1 MILNTA
7 TSIYGN
13 PSESTIHYFNGTAN
27 TLEIENFDLFWN
39 FLCYLENNRSKKEI
53 LDWSAE
59 NNVSSIDSIISDLM
73 NENILTETPVA
84 ANSYEQRYINFFS
97 AYKNGK
103 SIMNRLANLKI
114 MIIGTG
120 TIGATLAL
128 SLAKMNIKNLILI
141 DTDNVEPHNI
151 NAQFAYTLHDV
162 GVKKTISLLQKLRQF
177 TKEDNFS
184 YYDMFIND
192 SNIQT
197 LLNIIETERPEIVFS
212 CFDNASYNIHN
223 SIYQKLKSINA
234 HYILNGYF
242 NDSIISIVLDTD
254 TTKDKVL
261 SSYHAF
267 NDEHIFPAN
276 RGIITQSLSGALI
289 NCSRI
294 LEFAN
299 SGTLKDN
306 YISFDLQK
314 LELSKT
320 DSASF
325 CSVDKAISFLKNSYD
340 LESVE
345 ELIADLSRKE
355 LPKETQ
361 NYFANKIAE
370 LRNVLA
376 ILNQLGESSYTEAE
390 DILEQYV
397 SDKDDDIFSEMEDTY
412 AEYDYIVDNIFLNG
426 HHIFKVL
433 STINYE
439 PSYEKRVQIQKD
451 IFEEI
456 KKHSAALLPIMKKL
470 KMFHYYHSSFL
481 QEEKGISGDILNLFF
496 DSVKENLWKLADPLY
511 KEIFP
516 DKKFDY
522 LFDIHDD
529 LQIKMNFSDSVSFIQ
544 NLFNDQLNL
553 SLLHFDIYYHVKNML
568 ANQFILDIKGK
579 KTYDTHYLPS
589 INKNIIIFD
598 HLETMYSVL
607 LLAHEIGHS
616 YFSQFYGKNFY
627 DTANII
633 INETLAHFFEIIFI
647 HALLTSP
654 NYNDSFKKG
663 AKLQYF
669 YRINQTVISSLS
681 SEKLEERVMQHL
693 LKNNDISL
701 TDFLELNT
709 PAFQEE
715 NIILENQKN
724 SRLNILLFPPFMTSY
739 KEFSAEAFSYMLAIS
754 LFEIHK
760 NDFNSLLAKLEKT
773 LKNPELTLD
782 LFVKELYNQSMTTDF
797 FLTLQE
803 QFTQHTTAFRKE
815 SDDER

>member
-1 MILNTA
+1 MILNKA
-7 TSIYGN
+7 ASIYGN
-13 PSESTIHYFNGTAN
+13 PLKNTIHYFNGTSNA
-27 TLEIENFDLFWN
+27 LEVENFDLFWK
-39 FLCYLENNRSKKEI
+39 FLSYLEENRSKKEI
-53 LDWSAE
+53 LDWSVK
-59 NNVSSIDSIISDLM
+59 NNVSDIDNIISELM
-73 NENILTETPVA
+73 NENIITETPFA
-84 ANSYEQRYINFFS
+84 TNSYEQRYINFFS

-192 SNIQT
+192 SNIQN
-197 LLNIIETERPEIVFS
+197 LLNIIEMERPEIVFS

-289 NCSRI
+289 NCSRV
-294 LEFAN
+294 LEFAG

-345 ELIADLSRKE
+345 ELIADLSSKE

-370 LRNVLA
+370 LGNVLS
-376 ILNQLGESSYTEAE
+376 ILSQLGDFSYAEAE
-390 DILEQYV
+390 DMLNQYI
-397 SDKDDDIFSEMEDTY
+397 SDKDEDIFSEIENIYT
-412 AEYDYIVDNIFLNG
+412 EYDDIIDNIFLNG
-426 HHIFKVL
+426 QHIFKAL
-433 STINYE
+433 SIINYE
-439 PSYEKRVQIQKD
+439 PSYEKRMQIQKD

-481 QEEKGISGDILNLFF
+481 QEEKGISNDALNLFF
-496 DSVKENLWKLADPLY
+496 ESVKENLWKLAKPLY
-511 KEIFP
+511 EEIFP

-522 LFDIHDD
+522 LFGINDD
-529 LQIKMNFSDSVSFIQ
+529 WQIKMNFSDSVFFIQ
-544 NLFNDQLNL
+544 DLFNSQVNT
-553 SLLHFDIYYHVKNML
+553 SLLHFDICYHIKDML

-589 INKNIIIFD
+589 VNKNIIIFD
-598 HLETMYSVL
+598 HADTMHSVL

-647 HALLTSP
+647 HSLLLSP
-654 NYNDSFKKG
+654 DYSDSFKRG

-669 YRINQTVISSLS
+669 YRVNQTVISSLS
-681 SEKLEERVMQHL
+681 SEKLEERVIQHL
-693 LKNNDISL
+693 LKNEDISL
-701 TDFLELNT
+701 SDFLDLNT

-739 KEFSAEAFSYMLAIS
+739 KEFSAEALSYMLAIS
-754 LFEIHK
+754 LFEIYK
-760 NDFNSLLAKLEKT
+760 NDFNSLLPKLEKN
-773 LKNPELTLD
+773 LKNPNLTLD
-782 LFVKELYNQSMTTDF
+782 LFVKELYNQSMTPDF
-797 FLTLQE
+797 FSMLQE
-803 QFTQHTTAFRKE
+803 QFTQHTTTFRK
-815 SDDER
+815 DTCDEH